1 MSPTATDF
9 RRQVDHFETNSKV
22 STSYL
27 SHFTDRFENLK
38 EIIETGFRPSEC
50 DETKIY
56 EQDYQ
61 ELEVIRAWS
70 SRFAGE
76 NTETEG
82 NNETHEH
89 KVPMVCFCD
98 IPLKAIT
105 RHRKQY
111 GPYSISL
118 TKAWGIAN
126 GVSPMIYIPKDSD
139 IHAIFRTIAAIKNRL
154 SRTVSTEESGSIQ
167 MIQQLD
173 KLFELVKPYQCS
185 TTGYKFYDEREWRYT
200 PTTAFPFNPEDTTQY
215 LKFEKADIIS
225 ITVRNTKEKNQLIGV
240 LREKFGYISS
250 KRIKIKK

>member
-27 SHFTDRFENLK
+27 SHFTDKFENLK
-38 EIIETGFRPSEC
+38 KIVETGFRPSEC

-61 ELEVIRAWS
+61 ELEAIRAWS
-70 SRFAGE
+70 ARFYGE
-76 NTETEG
+76 NTAPEG
-82 NNETHEH
+82 NNENDKH

-105 RHRKQY
+105 SHRKEY
-111 GPYSISL
+111 GPYCISL

-126 GVSPMIYIPKDSD
+126 GVSPMIYVPKDSD
-139 IHAIFRTIAAIKNRL
+139 IHTIFRTISAIKNCL

-173 KLFELVKPYQCS
+173 KLFEFVKPYQDDKL
-185 TTGYKFYDEREWRYT
+185 GKKFYDEREWRYT
-200 PTTAFPFNPEDTTQY
+200 PSTAFPFNPEDTTQY
-215 LKFEKADIIS
+215 LKFEKTDIIS
-225 ITVRNTKEKNQLIGV
+225 ITVRNTQEKNQLIGV

-250 KRIKIKK
+250 KKIKIKK